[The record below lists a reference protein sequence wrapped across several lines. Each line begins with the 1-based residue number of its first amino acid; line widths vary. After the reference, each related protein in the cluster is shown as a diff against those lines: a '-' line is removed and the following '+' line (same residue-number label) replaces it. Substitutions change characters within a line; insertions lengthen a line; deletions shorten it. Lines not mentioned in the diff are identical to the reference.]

1 MISLYRP
8 GRSILHRLP
17 AGWKLIGLA
26 VLALAVSLAG
36 RSWPVLA
43 GAAIVTV
50 LGFLATGFGLGELWR
65 QLYTLRWL
73 VVIMIIPQLIFLGP
87 EDAVINTARVCIVVL
102 LAALVTLT
110 TPTAALLDV
119 VERLVT
125 PMRIFGVSPTKVS
138 LLLTLTITTVPV
150 IAGIF
155 GQLREAM
162 MARGGPRMSFRLV
175 LPLLVAALQH
185 GDQLADALRARG
197 ID

>member
-73 VVIMIIPQLIFLGP
+73 VVIMIIRSSFFS
-87 EDAVINTARVCIVVL
+87 A
-102 LAALVTLT
+102 
-110 TPTAALLDV
+110 
-119 VERLVT
+119 
-125 PMRIFGVSPTKVS
+125 
-138 LLLTLTITTVPV
+138 
-150 IAGIF
+150 
-155 GQLREAM
+155 
-162 MARGGPRMSFRLV
+162 PRMR
-175 LPLLVAALQH
+175 
-185 GDQLADALRARG
+185 
-197 ID
+197 